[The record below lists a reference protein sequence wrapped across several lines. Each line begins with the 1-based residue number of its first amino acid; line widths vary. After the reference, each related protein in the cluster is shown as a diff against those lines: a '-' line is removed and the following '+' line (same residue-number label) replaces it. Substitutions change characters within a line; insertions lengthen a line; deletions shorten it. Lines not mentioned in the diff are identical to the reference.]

1 MNKEQNAALEAERV
15 AFEAWQIG
23 VLIQEG
29 YDSNSVHCVM
39 ERGSNGGYSSIRVQG
54 AWVGW
59 KACRAQLAAPAGVSA
74 RTADALKSADWS
86 GVSIGNKA
94 LISKAIELLAAPSS
108 APAGVSD
115 GWRLVPVEPTPE
127 MIQAALDKP
136 CFDPLGDLL
145 PWSQITRTSYA
156 AMLAAAPPPEPAS
169 DVVQVPR
176 EWVAVQDGLPS
187 VGDKCLIKI
196 PVSKRFEVE
205 GAEYKGDG
213 DWLGAWCSRKG
224 RDQTYKVSH
233 WMLAGD
239 LLNGGRV

>member
-15 AFEAWQIG
+15 AFDDSIIEEVIEHMDRVWSGEADEDVTIE
-23 VLIQEG
+23 LTRRLRE
-29 YDSNSVHCVM
+29 Y
-39 ERGSNGGYSSIRVQG
+39 
-54 AWVGW
+54 A
-59 KACRAQLAAPAGVSA
+59 RAQLAAPAGVSA

>member
-1 MNKEQNAALEAERV
+1 MSNTQNKEALELEAERV
-15 AFEAWQIG
+15 AFEADFP
-23 VLIQEG
+23 G
-29 YDSNSVHCVM
+29 YKAMLGTRENPKPSNMFKVWLHL
-39 ERGSNGGYSSIRVQG
+39 
-54 AWVGW
+54 
-59 KACRAQLAAPAGVSA
+59 RAQLAAPAGVPEDVLSLLKDA
-74 RTADALKSADWS
+74 RWRIANKPQHGAAKADFDRLDRPVLARIDAM
-86 GVSIGNKA
+86 
-94 LISKAIELLAAPSS
+94 LAAPS
-108 APAGVSD
+108 PA
-115 GWRLVPVEPTPE
+115 
-127 MIQAALDKP
+127 
-136 CFDPLGDLL
+136 
-145 PWSQITRTSYA
+145 
-156 AMLAAAPPPEPAS
+156 PAS